1 MQKSTHDVATE
12 ADTLRELLDSASSHN
27 GTSNVDGGKGTRS
40 AILGAGSGAALTQQT
55 GENGLLREGQTS
67 TSPLS
72 ELLAS
77 GLLQR
82 IPLEDIEQQASW
94 QAGRPY
100 PETFLGASVRKRL
113 RWVVA
118 RMSFMPEYVRIRKYL
133 AIGLIHLHFQIR
145 QT

>member
-1 MQKSTHDVATE
+1 MQKSMHDVATE
-12 ADTLRELLDSASSHN
+12 ADMLRDLHDSASSHN
-27 GTSNVDGGKGTRS
+27 GTSHVDGGKGARS
-40 AILGAGSGAALTQQT
+40 AIVGAGSGAALAQQK
-55 GENGLLREGQTS
+55 GEKSLLREGQTS

-113 RWVVA
+113 CCCKNVFCA
-118 RMSFMPEYVRIRKYL
+118 
-133 AIGLIHLHFQIR
+133 
-145 QT
+145 